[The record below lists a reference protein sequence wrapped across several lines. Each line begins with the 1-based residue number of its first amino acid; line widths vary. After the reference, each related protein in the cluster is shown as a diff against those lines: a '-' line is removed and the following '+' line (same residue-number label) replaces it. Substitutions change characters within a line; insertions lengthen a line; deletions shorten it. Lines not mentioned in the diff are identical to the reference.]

1 MFSLAESICRNPR
14 RMRLLRDEAGATMVE
29 YALIVGLIAV
39 TCLFS
44 MSVLGSNIKSVVGDA
59 GTALSTSGN

>member
-1 MFSLAESICRNPR
+1 
-14 RMRLLRDEAGATMVE
+14 MRLLRDEAGATMVE